1 MQGNGVV
8 AYPTEAVWGLGCDPA
23 SEVAVHKI
31 LQLKGRA
38 VSRGLIL
45 IADRID
51 RFAPFL
57 QGLDKDHLQRFES
70 GYHRPTTWLVPHNGA
85 APLWIVGEHQTVAL
99 RVTTHPLAAA
109 LCKSFSGPIVST
121 SANPQGLPAAT
132 TALKVNGYFGDAIDY
147 QTLGAVGDNENPS
160 EIRHLLTGQVVRP
173 G

>member
-23 SEVAVHKI
+23 SEAAVHKI
-31 LQLKGRA
+31 LQLKGRD

-45 IADRID
+45 IADHID

-70 GYHRPTTWLVPHNGA
+70 GYHKPTTWLVPHNGA

-99 RVTTHPLAAA
+99 RVTVHPLAAA
-109 LCKSFSGPIVST
+109 LCKSFAGPIVST

-132 TALKVNGYFGDAIDY
+132 TALKVDSYFGDAIDY
-147 QTLGAVGDNENPS
+147 QTLGAVGENKNAS